1 MKYWLTILCIII
13 ISYPLVAQEDVKT
26 TKTPVIES
34 SPNVETRYP
43 GGRIE

>member
-34 SPNVETRYP
+34 SPDVET
-43 GGRIE
+43 